1 MTDVW
6 SFSNS
11 LLLFAASTIIIG
23 AAGWWITGVVD
34 RLADQTGLGEALSGA
49 IFLGASTSLS
59 GIVTSVTTAYSGHAE
74 FAISHAIGG
83 IGIQTTFLAVADMT
97 YRRANL
103 EHAAAS
109 PANLMSG
116 VLLIALLSL
125 ILLAAAGPDMTWF
138 GIHPMT
144 VVLLLAYG
152 FGVRL
157 IHQSHVKP
165 LWIPKG
171 TKETRPDL
179 PAEPKRHF
187 GLLPLWLSFIALAAT
202 VGVSGWIIARAAVS
216 IVEHTG
222 VSETLVGGL
231 VTTFSTSLPEL
242 VTVLAAVHRGALTLA
257 VGGIIGG
264 NAFDTL
270 LVALSDIAYRP
281 GSVYHA
287 AGENQFVLIGL
298 GVLLTAVLLLGL
310 LRREEHGIANI
321 GFESVLILVVYVATW
336 SLLVMGG

>member
-1 MTDVW
+1 MYEVW
-6 SFSNS
+6 SFTTS

-23 AAGWWITGVVD
+23 VAGWWITGVVD

-59 GIVTSVTTAYSGHAE
+59 GIVTSVTTAYAGHAE
-74 FAISHAIGG
+74 FAMSHAIGG
-83 IGIQTTFLAVADMT
+83 IGIQTTFLAIADMT
-97 YRRANL
+97 YRKANL

-109 PANLMSG
+109 PANLMNG
-116 VLLIALLSL
+116 VLLITLLSL
-125 ILLAAAGPDMTWF
+125 ILLATTGPDISWW
-138 GIHPMT
+138 GIHPIT
-144 VVLLLAYG
+144 VVLFLSYG

-157 IHQSHVKP
+157 IHQAHVTP
-165 LWIPKG
+165 LWIPKR
-171 TKETRPDL
+171 TKETKPDVA
-179 PAEPKRHF
+179 AEPRRHF
-187 GLLPLWLSFIALAAT
+187 GLLPLWISFIALAAT
-202 VGVSGWIIARAAVS
+202 MGVAGWIIGRAAVS
-216 IVEHTG
+216 IVAHTG
-222 VSETLVGGL
+222 LSETLVGGL

-270 LVALSDIAYRP
+270 LVALSDLAYRP

-287 AGENQFVLIGL
+287 AGESQFVLIGL
-298 GVLLTAVLLLGL
+298 GILLTAILLLGL

-321 GFESVLILVVYVATW
+321 GFESVLILTVYLVTW
-336 SLLVMGG
+336 GFMFIGG